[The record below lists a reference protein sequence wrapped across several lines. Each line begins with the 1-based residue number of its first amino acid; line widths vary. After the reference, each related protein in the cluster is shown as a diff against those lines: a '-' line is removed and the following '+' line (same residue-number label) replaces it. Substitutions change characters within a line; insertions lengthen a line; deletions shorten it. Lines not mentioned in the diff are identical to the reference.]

1 MDERECQAKVN
12 QQFGNEAT
20 GNGEYEKAIQYY
32 QNAHEIFPDIEAD
45 EIEVTA
51 YQWLSYNLLQAR
63 QYQESIKY
71 YRDVVNFAIPLRDD
85 KKKLNAY
92 LGLGSAYNSIGA

>member
-1 MDERECQAKVN
+1 MSADL
-12 QQFGNEAT
+12 
-20 GNGEYEKAIQYY
+20 
-32 QNAHEIFPDIEAD
+32 EID
-45 EIEVTA
+45 EIGITA
-51 YQWLSYNLLQAR
+51 YQWLGYNQLQAG

-71 YRDVVNFAIPLRDD
+71 YMDVVNFSVPLRDD